1 MMDDYVAKNREAFD
15 RLGAAATNVDDLIKI
30 ALQEL
35 PAFQM
40 LLAGGKVLDL
50 GCGVG
55 HDSLRLRR
63 HRLDVQGL
71 DISEAMLAEAKRSVE
86 GVEFRQG
93 DFRELPFEADCFDGV
108 WANGTLFYVT
118 PEDLLKTLQEVVR
131 ILKPSGVFFA
141 SYLHGE
147 GEYTHDSLYYRR
159 YLEEELDNLYRQ
171 AGFKTIDLAQS
182 GNGEKYMSITAVK

>member
-1 MMDDYVAKNREAFD
+1 MMDDYVAKNKETFD
-15 RLGAAATNVDDLIKI
+15 RMGSAATDVDDLIKI
-30 ALQEL
+30 TLQEL

-55 HDSLRLRR
+55 HDSLRLKR

-86 GVEFRQG
+86 GVTFWQG
-93 DFRELPFEADCFDGV
+93 DFRALPFEDDSFDGV

-118 PEDLLKTLQEVVR
+118 PDDLGKTLSEVVR
-131 ILKPSGVFFA
+131 ILKPAGVFFA
-141 SYLHGE
+141 SFLQGK
-147 GEYTHDSLYYRR
+147 GDYTHDSLYYRR
-159 YLEEELDNLYRQ
+159 YTMEELDGMYRR
-171 AGFKTIDLAQS
+171 AGFRTIDRAQS
-182 GNGEKYMSITAVK
+182 AGGDKYISMTAVK